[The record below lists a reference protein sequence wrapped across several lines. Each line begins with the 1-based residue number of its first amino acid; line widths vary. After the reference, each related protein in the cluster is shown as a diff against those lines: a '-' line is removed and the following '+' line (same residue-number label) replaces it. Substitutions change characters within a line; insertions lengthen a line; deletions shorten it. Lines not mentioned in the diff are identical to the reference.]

1 VCGEVVRYHIANFI
15 LERNRHSCSLEKV
28 DE

>member
-1 VCGEVVRYHIANFI
+1 VYGEVVRYHEANFI
-15 LERNRHSCSLEKV
+15 VERDRHNCSLEKV

>member
-1 VCGEVVRYHIANFI
+1 MCGEVVRYHEANFI
-15 LERNRHSCSLEKV
+15 LERDRHSCSLEKA